1 MAKRSAT
8 RSRTSTDRTSR
19 DGVNPRRPCPCGSGK
34 RYKACHGTAGGAED
48 VIVPRPFHG
57 LAAECDLVALR
68 EFVPSATAPLPLVAS
83 PTPDGRDVTLATVLP
98 MAAAAIVRADGAI
111 LIGLQVQ
118 TRSGDLSRD
127 LGRAVRWAQQAAPGD
142 VLPVVDTSTAGGDE
156 VRLQDLMILDA
167 LLDVTLHRDF
177 GWWIPGDEPP
187 AEEVVQ
193 SQQRANALIMPTEP
207 VTGEGV
213 HAAYWMDA
221 GDKAHIRW
229 VRPEPEEQLLAA
241 LARLSAR
248 DELGLGEGSR
258 YAGSFRAHGLLVPV
272 WDLDKERHAREWV
285 PGAEAFAPRL
295 ADALASLEAGPLT
308 DAERRARD
316 GLRGRQVTL
325 R

>member
-8 RSRTSTDRTSR
+8 RAPV
-19 DGVNPRRPCPCGSGK
+19 DGGNPRRPCPCGSGK

-48 VIVPRPFHG
+48 VIVPRPFDG
-57 LAAECDLVALR
+57 LVAECDLVALR
-68 EFVPSATAPLPLVAS
+68 EFVPSATAPLPLAVSA
-83 PTPDGRDVTLATVLP
+83 PDGRDVTLATVLP
-98 MAAAAIVRADGAI
+98 MAAAAMVRADGSI
-111 LIGLQVQ
+111 LVGLQVQ

-127 LGRAVRWAQQAAPGD
+127 LGRAVRWAQQASPGE
-142 VLPVVDTSTAGGDE
+142 VLPVVDASTAGGEE
-156 VRLQDLMILDA
+156 VRLQDLMIADA
-167 LLDVTLHRDF
+167 PLDVTLHRDF
-177 GWWIPGDEPP
+177 GWWIPDDEPV
-187 AEEVVQ
+187 AEEVAQ
-193 SQQRANALIMPTEP
+193 SLQRANAVIMPTEP
-207 VTGEGV
+207 VAGAGV
-213 HAAYWMDA
+213 HAAYWVDV

-241 LARLSAR
+241 LARFSAR

-258 YAGSFRAHGLLVPV
+258 YAGSFRAHGMLVPV

-285 PGAEAFAPRL
+285 PGAEAFASRL
-295 ADALASLEAGPLT
+295 TDAIPSLDTSPLT

>member
-8 RSRTSTDRTSR
+8 RTPRTPVEGGNS
-19 DGVNPRRPCPCGSGK
+19 RRPCPCGSGK

-48 VIVPRPFHG
+48 VIVPRPFDG

-68 EFVPSATAPLPLVAS
+68 EFVPSATAPLPLAAS
-83 PTPDGRDVTLATVLP
+83 SAPDGRDVTLATVLP
-98 MAAAAIVRADGAI
+98 LAAAAMVRADGSI
-111 LIGLQVQ
+111 LVGLQVQ

-127 LGRAVRWAQQAAPGD
+127 LGRAVRWAQQASPGD
-142 VLPVVDTSTAGGDE
+142 VLPVVDASTAGGQE
-156 VRLQDLMILDA
+156 VRLQDLMIVDA
-167 LLDVTLHRDF
+167 SLDVTLHRDF
-177 GWWIPGDEPP
+177 GWWIPDDEPA
-187 AEEVVQ
+187 AEEVAQ
-193 SQQRANALIMPTEP
+193 SLQRANAAIMPTEL

-213 HAAYWMDA
+213 HAAYWVDA

-229 VRPEPEEQLLAA
+229 VRSEPEEQLLAA

-258 YAGSFRAHGLLVPV
+258 YAGSFRAHGMLVPV

-295 ADALASLEAGPLT
+295 TDALASLEASPLT
-308 DAERRARD
+308 GTERRARD

>member
-1 MAKRSAT
+1 VAKRSAT
-8 RSRTSTDRTSR
+8 RTPVK
-19 DGVNPRRPCPCGSGK
+19 GGNPRRPCPCGSGK

-48 VIVPRPFHG
+48 VIVPRPFDG

-68 EFVPSATAPLPLVAS
+68 EFVPSATAPLPLAAS
-83 PTPDGRDVTLATVLP
+83 TPDGRDVTLATVLP
-98 MAAAAIVRADGAI
+98 MAAAAIVRADGSI
-111 LIGLQVQ
+111 LVGLQVQ

-127 LGRAVRWAQQAAPGD
+127 LGRAVRWAQQASPDD
-142 VLPVVDTSTAGGDE
+142 VLPVVDASTAGGQE
-156 VRLQDLMILDA
+156 VRLQDLMIADASLD
-167 LLDVTLHRDF
+167 LTLHRDF
-177 GWWIPGDEPP
+177 GWWIPGDEPA
-187 AEEVVQ
+187 AEEVAQ
-193 SQQRANALIMPTEP
+193 SQQRANAAIMPTEP

-213 HAAYWMDA
+213 HAAYWVDA

-258 YAGSFRAHGLLVPV
+258 YAGSFRAHGVLVPV

-295 ADALASLEAGPLT
+295 TDALASLDASPLT
-308 DAERRARD
+308 GTERRARD